1 MSSRSI
7 IVLFFTILWSINISN
22 MKAYRLNNDKIQ
34 MNNLDESV
42 ERKDPYIIQRLQA
55 LLAPIEV
62 ADDGSNMKNYSPF
75 DHIIST
81 RLAVNRRPGLIRLKK
96 K

>member
-62 ADDGSNMKNYSPF
+62 TDDGSNMKNYSPF

-81 RLAVNRRPGLIRLKK
+81 RLAVNRLPVLIRLKK